1 MPLRFNDEHE
11 LMEIF
16 STLEEQNLFLI
27 QRCQESEQQ
36 LEEKKLLERKVKEE
50 QMREYAILQENEKVN
65 MQKIQRSNQE
75 KNALLGITEDS
86 EEKSLDP
93 GVLKQLEAVIADL
106 YKTTKV
112 KGDGKVDASVETKI
126 QNSSLLQLIE
136 ETEYALNRYNE
147 EFEYIQNKG
156 PQFKQHFD
164 REARTLKKKKIG
176 IYRDT
181 NKKMEEAKLREF
193 QLQRQKEKEN
203 KNFKKIGKPNMTT
216 VWRKP
221 VDKKKEKV
229 HTITDEQQDMLD
241 YLGM

>member
-193 QLQRQKEKEN
+193 QLQR
-203 KNFKKIGKPNMTT
+203 
-216 VWRKP
+216 
-221 VDKKKEKV
+221 
-229 HTITDEQQDMLD
+229 
-241 YLGM
+241 